1 MSDLVGRPLLPGD
14 AELLSAYE
22 ALKSLAAREDL
33 SPSVVSN
40 VRQALA
46 AVAQAVNSAG
56 LVHEHLVDHGL

>member
-1 MSDLVGRPLLPGD
+1 MTDLVGRPLQPGD

-22 ALKSLAAREDL
+22 TLKALALREDL
-33 SPSVVSN
+33 SPSVISN

-46 AVAQAVNSAG
+46 ALAQAVNSAG